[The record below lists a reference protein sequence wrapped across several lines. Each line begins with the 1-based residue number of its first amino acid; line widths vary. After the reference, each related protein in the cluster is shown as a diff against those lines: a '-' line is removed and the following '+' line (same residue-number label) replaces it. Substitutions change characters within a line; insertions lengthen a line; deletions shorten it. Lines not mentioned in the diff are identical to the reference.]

1 MPMPRGPTYTNK
13 LRYAFGAVVLTFI
26 TATLY
31 VNWRTLEIGAQTR
44 NVSLNALPSISRL
57 MAARDDLRDIEALGM
72 AYAEVSLDRRAAAR
86 DAIEAK
92 WRDVDRELEMYTTLP
107 VFSGERDLYS
117 GVPPALRASDEAV
130 RHFVDAV
137 DSGAADPKRIAAA
150 REVQARIDAVSE
162 NLKQVAQLNADHART
177 SAEQIDSLRDT
188 TATIALV
195 LDGLAVIV
203 AIAATVWLSGLF
215 RDHARLLH
223 RHSELVEERATELEA
238 FGRRVAHDLLS
249 PLTSLTF
256 CLVAFRRVADADPV
270 LGDAMTRARACVSR
284 AQSMVE
290 GVFEFARAGGR
301 PDPLAATPLGEVVEQ
316 VVEEVKSTDARARPD
331 IHIEP
336 LPDVFLACNRGVLTS
351 VLSNLV
357 RNAQKFM
364 SDSQV
369 RKIAIRGRDEGA
381 YIRLE
386 VEDTGPGVAYEI
398 REAIFE
404 PYVRAEG
411 ATQPGLG
418 LGLATVK
425 RICVAHGGAVGV
437 RSILGQG
444 STFWVTL
451 PKAEGAGPS
460 STAQIRRAS

>member
-1 MPMPRGPTYTNK
+1 MPTPREPTYTHK

-44 NVSLNALPSISRL
+44 NVSLNALPSIGHL
-57 MAARDDLRDIEALGM
+57 MAARDDLRDIEVLGM
-72 AYAEVSLDRRAAAR
+72 AYAEISLAGRPGAR

-92 WRDVDRELEMYTTLP
+92 WGDVDRELEVYTTLP

-117 GVPPALRASDEAV
+117 SVPAALRASDEAV
-130 RHFVDAV
+130 RAFIDTV
-137 DSGAADPKRIAAA
+137 DSGAPDAKKIATAT
-150 REVQARIDAVSE
+150 ELQARIDAVSE
-162 NLKQVAQLNADHART
+162 KLKQVAQLNADHAQK
-177 SAEQIDSLRDT
+177 SAEQIDSLRDN
-188 TATIALV
+188 TATTALV
-195 LDGLAVIV
+195 LDGLAVVV
-203 AIAATVWLSGLF
+203 AIAATLWLSGLF
-215 RDHARLLH
+215 REHARLLH

-249 PLTSLTF
+249 PLTSLTY

-284 AQSMVE
+284 AQSMVD

-301 PDPLAATPLGEVVEQ
+301 PDPLAATPLGDVVEQ
-316 VVEEVKSTDARARPD
+316 VVEEVKSSEARARPD
-331 IHIEP
+331 ILIEP
-336 LPDVFLACNRGVLTS
+336 LPTVLLACHRGVLTS
-351 VLSNLV
+351 VLSNLI

-364 SDSQV
+364 SDSPV
-369 RKIAIRGRDEGA
+369 RKIGIRGRDEGA
-381 YIRLE
+381 YVRLE
-386 VEDTGPGVAYEI
+386 VVDTGPGVAHEI

-425 RICVAHGGAVGV
+425 RICVAHGGEVGV
-437 RSILGQG
+437 RSTLGQG
-444 STFWVTL
+444 SIFWVTL
-451 PKAEGAGPS
+451 PKADGAAAPS
-460 STAQIRRAS
+460 AAKIRQAS